1 MELNLLY
8 NNFLNNSNQT
18 LCSKI
23 VFKTGFCYFSNN
35 KLSPGD
41 VIYKYKNLLFKEEYF
56 VPLILKNANIIPTL
70 QNNLYNIDYDIKDI
84 NIDNIIESI
93 FKKYNEIDKS
103 VRDYTIYSDT
113 NKIYYNKKN
122 LKKIVHHFEYGDII
136 NVFNLDG
143 DDYIYI
149 LDEIDGFSQFNL
161 CDKFN
166 EHFYIEYKYV
176 QTKGY
181 MHYCNIMN
189 DFDFRYLSLNA
200 SNNEFIDIF
209 DSCIVPFYNKKKK
222 EIGKISFTKNK
233 ILIFNEDKKWEKVKN
248 KIIAN
253 FYGKD
258 YCFSYYQKIFAEN
271 NIPFSILIST
281 LEILDFK
288 DFCIK
293 KILVKELEV
302 VKKSEIVNEL
312 HTEKVI

>member
-166 EHFYIEYKYV
+166 
-176 QTKGY
+176 
-181 MHYCNIMN
+181 
-189 DFDFRYLSLNA
+189 
-200 SNNEFIDIF
+200 
-209 DSCIVPFYNKKKK
+209 
-222 EIGKISFTKNK
+222 
-233 ILIFNEDKKWEKVKN
+233 
-248 KIIAN
+248 
-253 FYGKD
+253 
-258 YCFSYYQKIFAEN
+258 
-271 NIPFSILIST
+271 
-281 LEILDFK
+281 
-288 DFCIK
+288 
-293 KILVKELEV
+293 
-302 VKKSEIVNEL
+302 
-312 HTEKVI
+312 